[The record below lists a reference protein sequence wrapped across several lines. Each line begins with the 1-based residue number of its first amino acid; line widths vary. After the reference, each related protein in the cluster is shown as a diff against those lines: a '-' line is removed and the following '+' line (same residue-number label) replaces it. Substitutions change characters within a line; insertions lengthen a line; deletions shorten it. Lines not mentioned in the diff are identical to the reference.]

1 MTLPITEKEARL
13 AAEREAD
20 RVVRFTAAQKWPVLR
35 DAFWETER
43 KFLWQARW
51 AAERAAA
58 EQEKKP

>member
-20 RVVRFTAAQKWPVLR
+20 RVVRFTAAQKCPILR
-35 DAFWETER
+35 DAYWKDER
-43 KFLWQARW
+43 KARWEARW